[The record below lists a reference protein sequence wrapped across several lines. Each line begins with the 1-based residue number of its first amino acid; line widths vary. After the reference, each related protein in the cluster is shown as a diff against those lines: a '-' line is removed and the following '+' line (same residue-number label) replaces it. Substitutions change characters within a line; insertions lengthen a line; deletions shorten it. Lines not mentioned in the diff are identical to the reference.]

1 MNTLDR
7 FGASHTHCTQGCEA
21 LDAAVD
27 QIAESGLQ
35 LLLVPRL
42 CVVLVV
48 VIDPPLCFKLTNLM
62 KQHQHHLDW

>member
-35 LLLVPRL
+35 LLLVSTANWGNGMRMGVAWGDSQNPT
-42 CVVLVV
+42 
-48 VIDPPLCFKLTNLM
+48 DM
-62 KQHQHHLDW
+62 W

>member
-1 MNTLDR
+1 MDNIIYLFILHFWGQFVICFFLDMNTLDR

-35 LLLVPRL
+35 LLLVRR
-42 CVVLVV
+42 
-48 VIDPPLCFKLTNLM
+48 
-62 KQHQHHLDW
+62 